1 MISGILWDYYRDEV
15 DNFNDNAS
23 DGHSFKYRTKTT
35 RKTEKNPEMTEITN
49 DHHKNQY
56 KL

>member
-23 DGHSFKYRTKTT
+23 DGQSFKYRTKTT

>member
-23 DGHSFKYRTKTT
+23 DGNSFKYRTKTT
-35 RKTEKNPEMTEITN
+35 RKTKKSP
-49 DHHKNQY
+49 K
-56 KL
+56 